1 MFQELFLN
9 LSNNLNNT
17 SVVMIW
23 LFQIIF
29 CYFSIL
35 FSLKFFGKTGIYVYV
50 AIAIILA
57 NIQVLKVV
65 DFPFFPEPMA
75 LGTVLFISIF
85 LCTDILNEY
94 FDKKSATKC
103 IYLGIAAYLF
113 STVLMFLTISMTP
126 INPDAHPAWSWSYDM
141 HESSKT
147 IFLPQFPI
155 IVGSICAFFLS
166 QQIDNYIL

>member
-23 LFQIIF
+23 LFQIMF

-75 LGTVLFISIF
+75 
-85 LCTDILNEY
+85 
-94 FDKKSATKC
+94 
-103 IYLGIAAYLF
+103 
-113 STVLMFLTISMTP
+113 
-126 INPDAHPAWSWSYDM
+126 
-141 HESSKT
+141 
-147 IFLPQFPI
+147 
-155 IVGSICAFFLS
+155 
-166 QQIDNYIL
+166 

>member
-9 LSNNLNNT
+9 LSNNLNNS
-17 SVVMIW
+17 SVVIIW

-29 CYFSIL
+29 CYLSIL
-35 FSLKFFGKTGIYVYV
+35 LSLKFFGKTGIYVYV

-94 FDKKSATKC
+94 FDKKSCLK
-103 IYLGIAAYLF
+103 YFF
-113 STVLMFLTISMTP
+113 SSE
-126 INPDAHPAWSWSYDM
+126 HWPAKENSVFIKIQ
-141 HESSKT
+141 HNK
-147 IFLPQFPI
+147 
-155 IVGSICAFFLS
+155 
-166 QQIDNYIL
+166 

>member
-1 MFQELFLN
+1 MLQDFFLN
-9 LSNNLNNT
+9 LSSSLNDT
-17 SVVMIW
+17 SVLTIW
-23 LFQIIF
+23 LFQILF

-35 FSLKFFGKTGIYVYV
+35 FALKFFGKIGIYAYV

-57 NIQVLKVV
+57 NIQVLKVIE
-65 DFPFFPEPMA
+65 FPFFPQPMA

-103 IYLGIAAYLF
+103 IYLGISAYLF
-113 STVLMFLTISMTP
+113 STVLMFLTISLKP
-126 INPDAHPAWSWSYDM
+126 IDPNLNEAWAWSFDM
-141 HESSKT
+141 HQAIQT

-155 IVGSICAFFLS
+155 IVASIFALS
-166 QQIDNYIL
+166 LIHI